1 MMAAWMLKPAFCDV
15 YAFDGN
21 SMLVASQACATVQ
34 VPSKA
39 DGILQLERA
48 SQHLHGSAQILCH
61 YSNNESLRQTF
72 ATAMLGSSSL

>member
-1 MMAAWMLKPAFCDV
+1 MMVAWMQKPAFCDV

-21 SMLVASQACATVQ
+21 SMLVALQACATVQ

-48 SQHLHGSAQILCH
+48 PQHVFGTSQILYHC
-61 YSNNESLRQTF
+61 SNIESLRQTF
-72 ATAMLGSSSL
+72 AAAMLGSSNV